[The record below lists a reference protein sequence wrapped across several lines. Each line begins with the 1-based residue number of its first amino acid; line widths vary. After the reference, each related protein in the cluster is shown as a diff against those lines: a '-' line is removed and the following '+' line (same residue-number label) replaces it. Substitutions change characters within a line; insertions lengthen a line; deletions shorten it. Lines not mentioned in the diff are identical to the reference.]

1 MRYRPSQTLDVLAE
15 SVAMTTNLRAQ
26 VSEAEWRVRVDL
38 AAAYRLVA
46 HFGWDDLVFTHI
58 SARVPE
64 SDHHFLIN
72 PYGVLFEEITASSLV
87 KIDLEANVLLD
98 TGYPVNPAGF
108 TIHSAVHEV
117 REDAG
122 CVMHLHTLDGT
133 AVASAKE
140 GLLPLNQTA
149 QLVIGDLA
157 YHDYEGVAFDHDERP
172 RLQKDLGDHSVMI
185 LRNHGT
191 LTVGESVGAAFTRMY
206 FLERACSM
214 QVRTLGASRDTVP
227 VPGEIVAKN
236 AMIGKLALAAT
247 SDALVWPALL
257 RRIERASPGFRE

>member
-1 MRYRPSQTLDVLAE
+1 
-15 SVAMTTNLRAQ
+15 MTGTNKSIREQ
-26 VSEAEWRVRVDL
+26 VSDAEWRVRVDL
-38 AAAYRLVA
+38 AAAYRLVSL
-46 HFGWDDLVFTHI
+46 FGWDDLVFTHI

-72 PYGVLFEEITASSLV
+72 PYGMLFDEITASSLV

-98 TGYPVNPAGF
+98 TGWPVNPAGF
-108 TIHSAVHEV
+108 TIHSAVHEK
-117 REDAG
+117 REDAQ

-133 AVASAKE
+133 AVASSKE

-149 QLVIGDLA
+149 QLVLGDVT

-172 RLQKDLGDHSVMI
+172 RLQKDLGESSVMI

-191 LTVGESVGAAFTRMY
+191 LTVGETVGAAFTRMY

-214 QVRTLGASRDTVP
+214 QVRTLSSTKEVYPSAPEVLS
-227 VPGEIVAKN
+227 KN
-236 AMIGKLALAAT
+236 AFLGKMGLAAT
-247 SDALVWPALL
+247 SESLVWPALKRKL
-257 RRIERASPGFRE
+257 DRVSPSYKE

>member
-1 MRYRPSQTLDVLAE
+1 
-15 SVAMTTNLRAQ
+15 MTTKSIRAQ
-26 VSEAEWRVRVDL
+26 VSDAEWKVRVDL
-38 AAAYRLVA
+38 AAAYRLVSL
-46 HFGWDDLVFTHI
+46 FGWDDLVFTHI

-72 PYGVLFEEITASSLV
+72 PYGMLFEEITASSLV

-133 AVASAKE
+133 AVATSRD

-157 YHDYEGVAFDHDERP
+157 YHEYEGVAFDHDERP
-172 RLQKDLGDHSVMI
+172 RLQKDLGEHSVMI

-214 QVRTLGASRDTVP
+214 QVRTLSSARETHATAPEVLT
-227 VPGEIVAKN
+227 KN
-236 AMIGKLALAAT
+236 AMIGKFGLAAT
-247 SDALVWPALL
+247 SESLVWPALVRKL
-257 RRIERASPGFRE
+257 DRVSPGFRE